1 MWEEYIHVEIVD
13 VFLGCA
19 GDLDHAD
26 KGENI
31 RILILFSLIISLYKT
46 IIIALLDRDKKIP
59 YWNRTKWSSHTDRG

>member
-1 MWEEYIHVEIVD
+1 MWEEYIHVD

-31 RILILFSLIISLYKT
+31 WILILFSLIISLYKT

-59 YWNRTKWSSHTDRG
+59 YWNRTKWSSHTERG